1 MLLKGNPK
9 EEKGRAPRV
18 WPRGSGV
25 REGGVPLRR
34 PPPPR
39 GGSTPE
45 LPGSGGR
52 SRTTGGRGQQRQL
65 RPGVEEKGRER
76 SSGKGKR
83 GKMGLSQGTGA
94 KAILVK
100 TGALHALNLLCPGLV
115 GFFCRFLRST
125 ARPPAPAPRLSPS
138 VGGGGDGTIW
148 HDGPTEASPR
158 CWEDEENSEFS
169 WVSALWT
176 KQLGWVE

>member
-25 REGGVPLRR
+25 REGGVPLRA
-34 PPPPR
+34 PPPR

-45 LPGSGGR
+45 LPGSAGR

-125 ARPPAPAPRLSPS
+125 ARPPAPAPRPSPS
-138 VGGGGDGTIW
+138 VGGGGM
-148 HDGPTEASPR
+148 GPSGMTAPR
-158 CWEDEENSEFS
+158 RLLHAAGRMKRILNF
-169 WVSALWT
+169 
-176 KQLGWVE
+176 LGCRPFGQSNWAG